1 MKKNSLHFFNWYFLF
16 SIFYY
21 CFGRYKWNIPSYPKL
36 IIFLITCYFFLNIG
50 YRLTWKNKSTLM
62 YGIRREYEFKLVPYK
77 FIRTLFFISSLALI
91 IFQVVWV
98 IVFFDHFSIMNIFS
112 MLGDNYYSRLD
123 TTFDSKIPIM
133 QFRTLLWGITL
144 FSYPIGFLYFK
155 IMPRKDKILFLITI
169 MVDVFAALNMG
180 ISKNIGDIVIIF
192 LGMMLLKNTVST
204 SRKSKR
210 QNKKNII
217 KIITVII
224 GFLILFGYIQNIRGQ
239 VSTGKIFNP
248 YGNFASYRE
257 KNIFN
262 IIFGSNICGII
273 DKIGSYVSHA
283 YTGLAYALEL
293 PFKNTYLLG
302 FSRSLMEYI
311 EQYVGISVSDLT
323 YNFRIDKIYGWHN
336 GQWWPTAF
344 VWIGNAVS
352 FVFVPLVIFLLGV
365 FFRYLE
371 DDFAK
376 TGNIITATFY
386 SQICITLVYL
396 PCNMQIFQSRQSLFG
411 TLTLLILF
419 LLRRKLYKINSQQK
433 GHK

>member
-217 KIITVII
+217 IIATIMVIGLGTTYLSDKGIVI
-224 GFLILFGYIQNIRGQ
+224 GIPVTQDVTI
-239 VSTGKIFNP
+239 
-248 YGNFASYRE
+248 
-257 KNIFN
+257 
-262 IIFGSNICGII
+262 
-273 DKIGSYVSHA
+273 
-283 YTGLAYALEL
+283 TGL
-293 PFKNTYLLG
+293 
-302 FSRSLMEYI
+302 SLAAI
-311 EQYVGISVSDLT
+311 VGIVLNVLLNNSNTDSKEDEEAVKVRT
-323 YNFRIDKIYGWHN
+323 T
-336 GQWWPTAF
+336 TA
-344 VWIGNAVS
+344 
-352 FVFVPLVIFLLGV
+352 
-365 FFRYLE
+365 
-371 DDFAK
+371 
-376 TGNIITATFY
+376 
-386 SQICITLVYL
+386 
-396 PCNMQIFQSRQSLFG
+396 
-411 TLTLLILF
+411 
-419 LLRRKLYKINSQQK
+419 
-433 GHK
+433 